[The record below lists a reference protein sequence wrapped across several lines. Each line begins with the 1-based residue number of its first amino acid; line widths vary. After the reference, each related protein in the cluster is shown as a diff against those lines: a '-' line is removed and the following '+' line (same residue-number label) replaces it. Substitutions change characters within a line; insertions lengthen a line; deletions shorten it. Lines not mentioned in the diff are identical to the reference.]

1 MAAYGTRANSAC
13 SPSNGPVG
21 SGPAEERGPG
31 LWSVGVDIIALSVVS
46 GPAVRAVTTAEG
58 RGDDYSIADPQV
70 PDLGADLL
78 DDTDTLVAENS
89 TQLHP
94 RQRAAD
100 HVEVRPAYRAGGEPH
115 NRIRR
120 VLYLRLLDVVEPYV
134 SYAVENNRFH

>member
-31 LWSVGVDIIALSVVS
+31 LWSVGVDIVALGVVS
-46 GPAVRAVTTAEG
+46 GSAVRAVTTSEG
-58 RGDDYSIADPQV
+58 RGYNDPIAYPQV

-78 DDTDTLVAENS
+78 DDTDTLVAEDR
-89 TQLHP
+89 TRLHP

-100 HVEVRPAYRAGGEPH
+100 HVQVRSAYRAGGEPH

-120 VLYLRLLDVVEPYV
+120 VLYLRLLNVVEPYV